1 MKKFIPILLLTFISQ
16 MSYAGGAPDG
26 TNSGGDDKGN
36 RPNKTPKKSSAPL
49 ISYNQGVLSI
59 STYNTLYDAEII
71 IRDTDGNVIYD
82 VIDTITGDY
91 TILLPGYVSL
101 NWQSV
106 ELIHSGCHYTIF
118 VDNSIILE

>member
-59 STYNTLYDAEII
+59 STYNTLYDAE
-71 IRDTDGNVIYD
+71 T
-82 VIDTITGDY
+82 
-91 TILLPGYVSL
+91 LVSL
-101 NWQSV
+101 K
-106 ELIHSGCHYTIF
+106 
-118 VDNSIILE
+118 II

>member
-1 MKKFIPILLLTFISQ
+1 MKKFIPILLLAFISQ

-82 VIDTITGDY
+82 VVDTISGDY
-91 TILLPGYVSL
+91 DILLPASVSSKM
-101 NWQSV
+101 QSV
-106 ELIHSGCHYTIF
+106 ELIHSGKHDMTYLDELF
-118 VDNSIILE
+118 